1 MLKCVLAIVGAAALT
16 VGTAASAAV
25 TVNGS
30 TGVNTGPTFTN
41 NPTMSTIV
49 WGQTSEP
56 SGSFAGDVTF
66 SNALSGLYSIIVST
80 STPGAYITNIT
91 LTGPTGS
98 AASDAGFTSE
108 VWSTP
113 AGAMSTSPGSLT
125 LTVPFSGLG
134 DYSLSFAGTAPPNG
148 GAASGNLTFIAAV
161 PEASTWMMMLLGF
174 GAIGAA
180 LRTRRRPAFAQVA

>member
-1 MLKCVLAIVGAAALT
+1 MLRCVLAIVGAAALT

-41 NPTMSTIV
+41 GPTMSTIV

-56 SGSFAGDVTF
+56 SGNFTGNVTF

-98 AASDAGFTSE
+98 AASDAGFTSQ

-113 AGAMSTSPGSLT
+113 PGASTSPGSLV

-134 DYSLSFAGTAPPNG
+134 DYSLSFAGTAPANG
-148 GAASGNLTFIAAV
+148 GAASGNLTFIPAV
-161 PEASTWMMMLLGF
+161 PEATTWTMMLLGF